1 MPLSDLERSVCDS
14 IAHGRDELVELASAL
29 IAFDTTAREAY
40 QHGYNQ
46 VFAEDAM
53 NALSEEEHYYACT
66 RIFPRM
72 GRLRSTDE
80 IVAALRATEHVSSKD
95 NT

>member
-1 MPLSDLERSVCDS
+1 
-14 IAHGRDELVELASAL
+14 
-29 IAFDTTAREAY
+29 
-40 QHGYNQ
+40 

-53 NALSEEEHYYACT
+53 NALSEEEHHYVCT

-80 IVAALRATEHVSSKD
+80 IVAALQASVGI
-95 NT
+95 